1 MTSFTQILSDPK
13 DKRIVVLGLGV
24 TGFSVA
30 DTLVFQGAKVTVI
43 TGAEDQ
49 DRQVVLNTIGVDV
62 KVEPDYAAQAQLV
75 HELDPELV
83 VVSPGIPPHAPARVA
98 AEETGVP
105 VIGDIDVAWHLQG
118 GTAGP
123 KWILITGTNG
133 KTTTTELTAAMLN
146 ASGLKAAVCGNIGVP
161 ILDVV
166 RDPVDYDV
174 LVVEISSFQLHT
186 LHPVQ
191 PWASVCLNVA
201 ADHID
206 WHGSAEA
213 YRAAKA
219 KVYERTIHACIYDT
233 SLPDMEQM
241 VADADVTEGAR
252 AIGITTG
259 APAVSQI
266 GIIDGI
272 VCDRAFLEQ
281 RRTTALE
288 LAAHDD
294 LVKAGLVTRHLVIDA
309 LTAAALA
316 RSAGA
321 TQAGVRDGIA
331 GFHIDHHR
339 IEIVGTY
346 DGVTW
351 INDSKATNPHAAE
364 ASLSSFEHVVWLVGG
379 DLKGVHIADLVKHH
393 VRRIRAAVV
402 LGKDRREVLA
412 ALHEYAPELKY
423 VEITQTEPSEIMDA
437 AVASAADF
445 AVAGDTVLLAP
456 AAASWDQ
463 FKSYT
468 QRGDLFM
475 AAVRNKFASD
485 Q

>member
-1 MTSFTQILSDPK
+1 MIEFAQILDEPK

-30 DTLVFQGAKVTVI
+30 DTMVFQGAKVDVI
-43 TGAEDQ
+43 TGAEDH
-49 DRQVVLNTIGVDV
+49 DREMILRTIGVDV
-62 KVEPDYAAQAQLV
+62 HVEPDFASQGELV
-75 HELDPELV
+75 RKLQPELV

-98 AEETGVP
+98 AAEMGIP
-105 VIGDIDVAWHLQG
+105 VIGDIDLAWHLQG
-118 GTAGP
+118 GTDGP
-123 KWILITGTNG
+123 KWILVTGTNG

-146 ASGLKAAVCGNIGVP
+146 ASGLKAAVCGNIGIP

-186 LHPVQ
+186 LHPVA
-191 PWASVCLNVA
+191 PWATVCLNVA

-206 WHGSAEA
+206 WHGSAAA

-219 KVYERTIHACIYDT
+219 KVYEGTVHTCVYDA
-233 SLPDMEQM
+233 SLPDIVKM
-241 VADADVTEGAR
+241 VEDADVTDGAR

-259 APAVSQI
+259 VPDISQV
-266 GIIDGI
+266 GIIDDI
-272 VCDRAFLEQ
+272 ICDRAFLDN
-281 RRTTALE
+281 RKTTALE
-288 LAAHDD
+288 LATHAD
-294 LVKAGLVTRHLVIDA
+294 LVKAGLITRHLVIDA

-321 TQAGVRDGIA
+321 TQVGVGDGIR

-339 IEIVGTY
+339 IEVVGKF
-346 DGVTW
+346 DDVVW

-364 ASLSSFEHVVWLVGG
+364 ASLSSFESVVWLVGG
-379 DLKGVHIADLVKHH
+379 DLKGVHVADLVKKHAK
-393 VRRIRAAVV
+393 RLRSAVV
-402 LGKDRREVLA
+402 LGKDRTEVLA
-412 ALHEYAPELKY
+412 ALHEFAPDVPY
-423 VEITQTEPSEIMDA
+423 TEITETQPKQIMDA
-437 AVASAADF
+437 AVAQAAKD
-445 AVAGDTVLLAP
+445 AKAGDTVLLAP

-475 AAVRNKFASD
+475 EAVRAKFGEHR
-485 Q
+485 